1 MTLVVTDVDQ
11 NRVVLT
17 NEIES
22 GAHQSR
28 AKAAA
33 DRMFSG
39 VALITKEHLEDLIE
53 KAKHAPGGMSH
64 DLERLHDEF
73 FG

>member
-11 NRVVLT
+11 RRVVLT

-22 GAHQSR
+22 VAHQSR

-33 DRMFSG
+33 DRMFAC
-39 VALITKEHLEDLIE
+39 VALITKEHLEDLIH
-53 KAKHAPGGMSH
+53 KANHAPGGMAL